1 MHLSSCLVVCLWLNG
16 AFCVPGE
23 WLETYILK
31 AILCF
36 LSTEESTA
44 CPGEAVNYVCTTSR
58 SAAAWFVSCHTSS
71 PETSCDRDIAHGTLM
86 LATHQSEPQTVSP
99 CDNDVALLFMFNFIQ
114 GESNLSIAIPINAII
129 SRLEISCE
137 STCRYL
143 HILGKAGI

>member
-1 MHLSSCLVVCLWLNG
+1 M
-16 AFCVPGE
+16 E
-23 WLETYILK
+23 IYILK
-31 AILCF
+31 AILRF

-71 PETSCDRDIAHGTLM
+71 TETSCDHDLAHGTQT
-86 LATHQSEPQTVSP
+86 LATRQSEPQTVSP
-99 CDNDVALLFMFNFIQ
+99 CDNDAAVLFTFNFIR
-114 GESNLSIAIPINAII
+114 GESNLSVAIPTKTII

-143 HILGKAGI
+143 HILGKH